1 MVLYRNLVLLYEPEA
16 AAMAIIKHQVQPL
29 RFVEGSTFVVVDA
42 GGGTVDITAHE
53 VCKQHFCKQAAQQ
66 CIQLKLA

>member
-1 MVLYRNLVLLYEPEA
+1 MFCRNLALLYEPEA

-29 RFVEGSTFVVVDA
+29 PFAEGKTFVVVDA

-53 VCKQHFCKQAAQQ
+53 VCKAVATSL
-66 CIQLKLA
+66 QL